1 MFTGIIESLGRI
13 ESIHYEGNNIVFS
26 VNSSIS
32 QELKIDQSVSHDGVC
47 LTVVEIKDDSHT
59 VVAINETL
67 DKTNLKS
74 WKEGAIVN
82 LERAMLAGAR
92 LDGHMVQGHVDC
104 IAKCVSIEDQ
114 KGSWLF
120 TFQLY
125 DLSNQNLLVQKGS
138 VCINGVSL
146 TLVDPEDGRFSVA
159 IIPYTYENTNF
170 NNLKVDDLVNI
181 EFDIIG
187 KYIQRQL
194 APYLDALKK

>member
-1 MFTGIIESLGRI
+1 MFTGIIESLGRV
-13 ESIHYEGNNIVFS
+13 ESIHYQGNNFIYS
-26 VNSSIS
+26 INSPIS
-32 QELKIDQSVSHDGVC
+32 KDLKIDQSVSHNGVC

-67 DKTNLKS
+67 DKTNLKL
-74 WKEGAIVN
+74 WKAGSIIN

-104 IAKCVSIEDQ
+104 VAKCVSIEDHN
-114 KGSWLF
+114 GSWLF
-120 TFQLY
+120 TIQLN
-125 DLSNQNLLVQKGS
+125 DLANQNLLVQKGS

-146 TLVDPEDGRFSVA
+146 TLVDPMDGLFSVA

-170 NNLKVDDLVNI
+170 NNLKVGDFVNI